1 GRAGRGRRRR
11 SRRGRRRGG
20 QEQGRAADR
29 KSGGKR
35 PGAGP
40 RGTWRGARRH
50 DIPRDR
56 GRPNDRRIRLM
67 RVWAIANQKG
77 GVGKT
82 TTTLALGR
90 GLAARGSRVLLVD
103 LDPHSSMTRTFGV
116 PVEPAPEG
124 VMELFA
130 TPPRELASL
139 VRTSA
144 VERMDYVCAQTAL
157 ATLERRS
164 ANQPGLGLAL
174 SQALSRH
181 AGQHDYVL
189 LDCPPTLGLLMIN
202 ALAAAARVLI
212 PTQAAPLA
220 LHGLAGMVRTAE
232 MVERS
237 RRRPMPVSVLPTLYD
252 RRTRAGQDALK
263 RMQEEHGDR
272 VWDDAIPVDT
282 RLCNTE
288 LLVQPAGAEGAYPGR
303 ALSAYRRALDWIL
316 ASEAQS
322 LEQAA

>member
-1 GRAGRGRRRR
+1 
-11 SRRGRRRGG
+11 
-20 QEQGRAADR
+20 
-29 KSGGKR
+29 
-35 PGAGP
+35 
-40 RGTWRGARRH
+40 
-50 DIPRDR
+50 
-56 GRPNDRRIRLM
+56 M

-103 LDPHSSMTRTFGV
+103 LDPHSSLTRTFGV
-116 PVEPAPEG
+116 PADPAPEG

-130 TPPRELASL
+130 TPPRPLASL
-139 VRTSA
+139 ARTSA
-144 VERMDYVCAQTAL
+144 VERLDYVCAQTAL

-174 SQALSRH
+174 AQALARH

-202 ALAAAARVLI
+202 ALAAADRAII
-212 PTQAAPLA
+212 PTQAEPLA
-220 LHGLAGMVRTAE
+220 LHGLAGMRRTAE

-237 RRRPMPVSVLPTLYD
+237 RRRPLPVSVLPTLYD
-252 RRTRAGQDALK
+252 RRTRAGQEALK
-263 RMQEEHGDR
+263 RMQDEHGER

-288 LLVQPAGAEGAYPGR
+288 LLVQPFADEGAYPGR

-316 ASEAQS
+316 ASDAQA